1 MLKSCF
7 DLKLIRGE
15 DRKCT
20 YGQGFSVSV
29 VIMNMLLFMAMKA
42 ETVDIKMGLSSF
54 LCNSTIFIIVER
66 YIFFTMFIC

>member
-42 ETVDIKMGLSSF
+42 ELEQLISKWGYYHFYVIVPSLLS
-54 LCNSTIFIIVER
+54 
-66 YIFFTMFIC
+66 